1 MWQNFFGNWET
12 KTRVLSSIFTIST
25 RIHVKIFSQLKISLV
40 TIIVFFSS
48 AGLDAQICY
57 PFIKRQYFTNT
68 EKVVSTRQFS
78 SWNTMAVSNRSK
90 GFWAAGYG
98 TVNGAGH
105 GDGWLMKYDD
115 TGKFVGAIR
124 YGVKGTGSNEIMN
137 DVATT
142 PSGGAVVVGS
152 SVVGSVNAALG
163 VVSYFTPGGKLKWT
177 RESPSSSR
185 NGQPDVFNHVLV
197 YDANTIVV
205 VGSGSQ
211 LTGKR
216 NLIAAQLDSNG
227 ATKWTLN
234 VDMGNNEHHGWG
246 VARVGGEWVI
256 TGWCRSTQTF
266 PFAVFVKTDGTVR
279 SLWKGTSN
287 GISQFGHVLV
297 APGGTIYTVGTTGA
311 NLTAQILV
319 CAFTADGTR
328 KWTRSIGANNVLET
342 GHHLVLEGGSLWL
355 SSTYQTFV
363 NNRQLL
369 VQIDTATGAT
379 TQTQKI
385 LANGNTNYALTG
397 FMRSFVP
404 MPKGGMVA
412 IGVDNSAGVHNNFM
426 INSPCNTNCGTAT
439 STVNNTALTW
449 TWASSTSYT
458 ATSYGDLAVVN
469 FDTASFYINQA
480 INCTQV
486 CPMPIKVVSSPLVLC
501 PSTTSV
507 STNATQ
513 ALAESYAWTD
523 GGTSPTRTFTT
534 EGTFYIN
541 TINACGTRQDTV
553 VVGKASAPVKPNLK
567 DTLFCKNP
575 FNYTIDVAQPFCKYV
590 WDNGS
595 TLSTRT
601 FTKPGVFW
609 LDTRN
614 ACGSRVDSVRFKL
627 LLPPVSPKIA
637 DTGVC
642 VGKNIIVDFP
652 KVPASLYTWSDGD
665 TMVPKTFFSST
676 KATLR
681 VTNLCGVAFDTFDI
695 KIKLPPTKS
704 RVKDTTFCNRF
715 FAWDLDMTHPD
726 VRGYQWDDLTG
737 SPQRV
742 IMGTG
747 KFWLTMT
754 NDCGARTDT
763 FFIFTDTVPEKRLVG
778 EEFFCSGVSY
788 VLKGAQFSGYS
799 KYLWN
804 TGAKTGNLNVTQSGL
819 YSLHTF
825 NACGERR
832 DTVKVNALRCDCKMW
847 MPTAFSPYSSQGLND
862 EVKPMFV
869 DDWGKLCGVKTGTWS
884 VYNRWGECV
893 FDKRPVTEAWNG
905 LYMDEPVMTGMYVY
919 IVNVT
924 FDETVSG
931 FRNMI
936 RQGTILVVDA
946 KK

>member
-1 MWQNFFGNWET
+1 
-12 KTRVLSSIFTIST
+12 
-25 RIHVKIFSQLKISLV
+25 
-40 TIIVFFSS
+40 
-48 AGLDAQICY
+48 
-57 PFIKRQYFTNT
+57 
-68 EKVVSTRQFS
+68 
-78 SWNTMAVSNRSK
+78 
-90 GFWAAGYG
+90 
-98 TVNGAGH
+98 
-105 GDGWLMKYDD
+105 
-115 TGKFVGAIR
+115 
-124 YGVKGTGSNEIMN
+124 MN

-523 GGTSPTRTFTT
+523 GGTSPTRTFTA

-541 TINACGTRQDTV
+541 TINACGTRKDTV

-681 VTNLCGVAFDTFDI
+681 VTNLCGVAYDTFDI

>member
-1 MWQNFFGNWET
+1 MKNRT
-12 KTRVLSSIFTIST
+12 
-25 RIHVKIFSQLKISLV
+25 QLKLV
-40 TIIVFFSS
+40 LVSVIAFFNQLPLW
-48 AGLDAQICY
+48 GQICY

-68 EKVVSTRQFS
+68 ERVAGTRVFS
-78 SWNTMAVSNRSK
+78 SWTTAAVSNRGK
-90 GFWAAGYG
+90 GFWVAGNGVVNAA
-98 TVNGAGH
+98 NH
-105 GDGWLMKYDD
+105 QDGWLTQYDD
-115 TGKFVGAIR
+115 SGKFVKALR
-124 YGVKGTGSNEIMN
+124 FGVRGTGANEVIN

-142 PSGGAVVVGS
+142 PSGGAVAVGS
-152 SVVGSVNAALG
+152 SFLGSVNAPLG
-163 VVSYFTPGGKLKWT
+163 VVSYFTAGGKLKWT
-177 RESPSSSR
+177 RQTPSSNR
-185 NGQPDVFNHVLV
+185 TAQADVLNYVLV

-227 ATKWTLN
+227 VTQWTLN

-256 TGWCRSTQTF
+256 TGWCRTTQTF
-266 PFAVFVKTDGTVR
+266 PFAAFVKTDGTVR
-279 SLWKGTSN
+279 SLWKGSTN
-287 GISQFGHVLV
+287 GIIQFGHVLV

-311 NLTAQILV
+311 NLTGQILV
-319 CAFTADGTR
+319 CAFTANGTR
-328 KWTRSIGANNVLET
+328 KWTRSIGANNVNET
-342 GHHLVLEGGSLWL
+342 GQHLILEGGSLWIT
-355 SSTYQTFV
+355 STYQSFV
-363 NNRQLL
+363 ANRQLM

-385 LANGNTNYALTG
+385 LSNGNTNYVSTG
-397 FMRSFVP
+397 FLRTFAP
-404 MPKGGMVA
+404 MNKGGMVS

-439 STVNNTALTW
+439 STVNNTAVTW
-449 TWASSTSYT
+449 TWAASTGFT

-469 FDTASFYINQA
+469 FDTASYNINQVA
-480 INCTQV
+480 NCTQA
-486 CPMPIKVVSSPLVLC
+486 CPLPIKVVTSPLVMC

-507 STNATQ
+507 STDATQ
-513 ALAESYAWTD
+513 ALAESYSWSD
-523 GGTSPTRTFTT
+523 GGTTASRTFTAA
-534 EGTFYIN
+534 GTFYIKSM
-541 TINACGTRQDTV
+541 NACGSRQDTV
-553 VVGKASAPVKPNLK
+553 VVGKALAPVKPNLK

-614 ACGSRVDSVRFKL
+614 ACGSRVDSVRFRL

-637 DTGVC
+637 DTGIC
-642 VGKNIIVDFP
+642 IGKSIVVDFP
-652 KVPASLYTWSDGD
+652 KIPASRYTWSDAD
-665 TMVPKTFFSST
+665 TMVPKPFFSST
-676 KATLR
+676 TATLI
-681 VTNLCGVAFDTFDI
+681 VSNLCGVAYDTFAI

-704 RVKDTTFCNRF
+704 RVKDTTFCSSS
-715 FAWDLDMTHPD
+715 FAWSLDLTHPD
-726 VRGYQWDDLTG
+726 VKGYQWDDLTG

-747 KFWLTMT
+747 KFWLTMS
-754 NDCGARTDT
+754 NDCGVRTDT
-763 FFIFTDTVPEKRLVG
+763 FFIYTDSIPEKRLVA
-778 EEFFCSGVSY
+778 EEWFCAGVAY
-788 VLKGAQFSGYS
+788 TLKGAQFTGYS
-799 KYLWN
+799 KYAWN
-804 TGAKTGNLNVTQSGL
+804 TGAKTGNLNVSQSGL
-819 YSLHTF
+819 YSLRTF

-832 DTVKVNALRCDCKMW
+832 DTVRVNALRCDCKMW
-847 MPTAFSPYSSQGLND
+847 MPDAFTPQGSQGLND
-862 EVKPMFV
+862 EVRPMFV
-869 DDWGKLCGVKTGTWS
+869 DDWGKLCGVKTGVWS
-884 VYNRWGECV
+884 IYNRWGECI

-905 LYMDEPVMTGMYVY
+905 LYMDEPVMTGIYVY

-931 FRNMI
+931 FRNMVK
-936 RQGTILVVDA
+936 QGTIWVVDGN